1 MKRIKTILLSLL
13 VIMILASCGTSRDIS
28 QKPAAAEENMP
39 AESGPETE
47 EPKSESHTDAE
58 SGQEGG
64 IIGPMPEYQDIVD
77 ASYDFDG
84 FAVTARYLG
93 ESALF
98 HIPSYVTADEVDA
111 AAKAAV
117 GAYPG
122 FFGGVVYWYSDGV
135 LVLNRPDGWDRDAI
149 GELEAILYRELPAYI
164 SRAVGTEPSAT
175 EDGNGSSETSE
186 TSETVQTWERV
197 EEMPS
202 EDDELDIL
210 AEYAKYL
217 QSIGLDPDV
226 QIIEFETDEIPEPE
240 DVWEEVQEYVPEYVP
255 EAEEYLPE
263 AEEHVPVQEP
273 GVETSTISQ
282 SVSERA
288 SSATDRIRSTAS
300 KLTKDKSG
308 QEDGENVVAE
318 TGETEKAEAGE
329 TEKTEA
335 DIVAIVLWCVTAV
348 LAMVVVI
355 RLFAGRKKRGA

>member
-28 QKPAAAEENMP
+28 QKPAADEENMP
-39 AESGPETE
+39 AEFGPETE
-47 EPKSESHTDAE
+47 EPKSESHTEAE
-58 SGQEGG
+58 SGQESG
-64 IIGPMPEYQDIVD
+64 IIGPISEYQDIVE

-84 FAVTARYLG
+84 FAVTARYSE

-98 HIPSYVTADEVDA
+98 LIPSYVTADEVDA

-122 FFGGVVYWYSDGV
+122 FFGDVVYWYSDGV
-135 LVLNRPDGWDRDAI
+135 LVLSRPDGWNRDAI

-175 EDGNGSSETSE
+175 EDGNGSSETVQTWELVEE
-186 TSETVQTWERV
+186 TPPETVQTWERV
-197 EEMPS
+197 EELPS

-210 AEYAKYL
+210 AEYAKYM

-240 DVWEEVQEYVPEYVP
+240 DIWEEVQEYVP

-263 AEEHVPVQEP
+263 AEEYVPMQEP

-282 SVSERA
+282 SVSEKA
-288 SSATDRIRSTAS
+288 SSVTDKIRSTAS

-318 TGETEKAEAGE
+318 AGE

-335 DIVAIVLWCVTAV
+335 DILAIVLWCVTAV
-348 LAMVVVI
+348 LAIVVI
-355 RLFAGRKKRGA
+355 IRLIAGRKKKGA